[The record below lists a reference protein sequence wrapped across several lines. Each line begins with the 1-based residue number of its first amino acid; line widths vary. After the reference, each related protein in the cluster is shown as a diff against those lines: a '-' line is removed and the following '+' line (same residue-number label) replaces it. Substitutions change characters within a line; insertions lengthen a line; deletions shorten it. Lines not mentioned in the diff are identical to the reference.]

1 MERVDGMNVLQ
12 RILDHSS
19 ACMRRLTDEAVKAI
33 KEQRD
38 KIIALELEVE
48 HLKMSRDTLAA
59 ELREEIGAGADNY
72 CETCENAGVVPC
84 VYRGLPFYKD
94 CPDCGLPPI
103 KRGNKNA
110 RKI

>member
-1 MERVDGMNVLQ
+1 MNDYHDALK
-12 RILDHSS
+12 
-19 ACMRRLTDEAVKAI
+19 KALA
-33 KEQRD
+33 E
-38 KIIALELEVE
+38 IAELKLEIE
-48 HLKMSRDTLAA
+48 HLTVSRDAVAA

-72 CETCENAGVVPC
+72 CETCENAGVVSC